1 MRVYYNLN
9 EFSSLTNAVVT
20 TGTFD
25 GVHIG
30 HQTILNRLIE
40 TARLNNGESV
50 LLTFS
55 PHPRIVLNKD
65 SNIKLLQSLEEK
77 ISALGKMGIDHLII
91 HPFTLE
97 FAKTSSM
104 EFIRDIL
111 KTKIGATQLV
121 IGYDHHFGRNRE
133 GSFKHLKASS
143 KKYGFDVE
151 EIPAQDVDNIHV
163 SSTKIRKA
171 LSRGDIQTANTYLSR
186 PFSIIGKVIHGEK
199 IGRSIGFP
207 TANIKIDDPYKLV
220 PLNGVYTVN
229 VFIENDSKVYKGMLN
244 IGVKPTLDDAAQK
257 LSIEV
262 HIIDF
267 EKNIYDQKI
276 RLDFKHRIRDEKQFK
291 SLEALKVQLQKDLEY
306 SKKQ

>member
-9 EFSSLTNAVVT
+9 EFIPLKNAVVT

-25 GVHIG
+25 GVHVG
-30 HQTILNRLIE
+30 HQTILTRLIE
-40 TARLNNGESV
+40 TAKQYNGESV

-55 PHPRIVLNKD
+55 PHPRIVLSKD
-65 SNIKLLQSLEEK
+65 SDIKLLQSLEEK
-77 ISALGKMGIDHLII
+77 VNALDKMGLDHLII

-111 KTKIGATQLV
+111 KKNIGASQLV

-171 LSRGDIQTANTYLSR
+171 LSLGDIKTANAYLSR
-186 PFSIIGKVIHGEK
+186 PFSIIGQVMHGEK

-207 TANIKIDDPYKLV
+207 TANIQVDDSHKLI
-220 PLNGVYTVN
+220 PLNGVYAVD
-229 VFIENDSKVYKGMLN
+229 VFLKDTSTVYKGMLN
-244 IGVKPTLDDAAQK
+244 IGFKPTLDDAAQN

-262 HIIDF
+262 HIINF
-267 EKNIYDQKI
+267 EGDIYNEKI
-276 RLDFKHRIRDEKQFK
+276 RVDFKERIRDEKQFK
-291 SLEALKVQLQKDLEY
+291 SLEELKEQLQKDFEY
-306 SKKQ
+306 CKAR